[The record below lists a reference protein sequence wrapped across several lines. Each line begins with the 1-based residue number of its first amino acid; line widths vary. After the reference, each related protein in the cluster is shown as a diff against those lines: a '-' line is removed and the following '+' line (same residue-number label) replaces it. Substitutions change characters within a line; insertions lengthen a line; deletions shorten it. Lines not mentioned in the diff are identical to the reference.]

1 MEISK
6 WGATEW
12 LQVFTA
18 ITTAGFAAS
27 TLWLS
32 VKQHLTNKRGLLR
45 EEYKFAKCFFEDV
58 VKSPPMH
65 QFPRIKGYQAI
76 AGIHTL
82 PPAIIQYLMDFPD
95 PVVALTDYGFSRGY
109 LKDTPLLKRRRLDFE
124 RSWFSTEARQHF
136 WSRTFTILAIFSYS
150 CAFAPL
156 LLGTMQQITVQ
167 FAALFS
173 ILTVPLGLFL
183 SFILTREAFQLR
195 HAMRLVKTQ
204 NDLALSYELVD
215 DRDDDERD

>member
-6 WGATEW
+6 WGTAEW

-58 VKSPPMH
+58 VQSPPMH

-82 PPAIIQYLMDFPD
+82 PPAIIQHLMDFPD
-95 PVVALTDYGFSRGY
+95 PVIALGDYAFSRGY
-109 LKDTPLLKRRRLDFE
+109 LKDTPPLKRRRLAFE
-124 RSWFSTEARQHF
+124 RLLFSTEARQLF
-136 WSRTFTILAIFSYS
+136 WIRTFTFLAISSYS

-156 LLGTMQQITVQ
+156 LFGTMQQITLQ

-173 ILTVPLGLFL
+173 IFTVPLGLFL
-183 SFILTREAFQLR
+183 SFIFTREAFQLR